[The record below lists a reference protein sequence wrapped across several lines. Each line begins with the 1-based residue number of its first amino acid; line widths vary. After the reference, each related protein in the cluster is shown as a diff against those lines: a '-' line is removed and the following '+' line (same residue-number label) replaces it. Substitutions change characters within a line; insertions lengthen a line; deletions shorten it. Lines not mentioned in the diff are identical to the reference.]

1 MREATGGKG
10 TDVILEMVVF
20 GAASHERGAIVPA
33 TLMKGCHIDVGFYL
47 PQIMRRPDLFAP
59 SLRGVLG

>member
-33 TLMKGCHIDVGFYL
+33 TLIKGCHIDVGFYC
-47 PQIMRRPDLFAP
+47 RK
-59 SLRGVLG
+59 